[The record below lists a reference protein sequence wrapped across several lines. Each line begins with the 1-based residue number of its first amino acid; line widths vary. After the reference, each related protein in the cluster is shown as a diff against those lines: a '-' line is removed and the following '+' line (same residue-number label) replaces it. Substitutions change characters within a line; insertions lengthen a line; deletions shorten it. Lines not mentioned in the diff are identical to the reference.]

1 LETERSFLE
10 IIEDYV
16 ESDKITL
23 PPFDR
28 TAMRIQQEIQK
39 EDVKISKI
47 EKLIIADPAMS
58 SQILKVANS
67 AFFRG
72 LSKVMTIREAI
83 IRLGLDEITRM
94 IMILTQKSLYTTKDT
109 FIKNYRNILWQ
120 HTLVCA
126 LTSQWVA
133 REAGC
138 EEVTQ
143 EVFFASLMHDIGK
156 LFLITVIEHI
166 KKSKD
171 VAFIPS
177 QSVINEIIKGQ
188 HAEQGYRLMK
198 KWNLPDQYCLATK
211 EHHDIK
217 FDPKNISLIILRLVN
232 KSCNKVGV
240 SIDKNDETINSTAA
254 EANFFGFSEIKL
266 AQLELQIEDSLKRV
280 SAHYNIK
287 APARKAPRQTS
298 SKMKK

>member
-1 LETERSFLE
+1 MQNDQSFLE

-16 ESDKITL
+16 ETDKITL

-39 EDVKISKI
+39 EDVQISKI
-47 EKLIIADPAMS
+47 EKLILADPAIS

-94 IMILTQKSLYTTKDT
+94 IMILTQKNLYTTKDI

-133 REAGC
+133 REAGF
-138 EEVTQ
+138 EEISQ
-143 EVFFASLMHDIGK
+143 EVFFTSLMHDIGK

-166 KKSKD
+166 KKSKA

-177 QSVINEIIKGQ
+177 KSVINEIIKGQ
-188 HAEQGYRLMK
+188 HAQQGYKLMQ
-198 KWNLPDQYCLATK
+198 KWNLPEQYCLATK

-217 FDPKNISLIILRLVN
+217 FDPNNISLMILRLVN
-232 KSCNKVGV
+232 KTCNKVGV
-240 SIDKNDETINSTAA
+240 SIEKKDETINSTTA
-254 EANFFGFSEIKL
+254 EANFFGFNEIKL
-266 AQLELQIEDSLKRV
+266 AQLELQVEDSLKRV

-287 APARKAPRQTS
+287 APVRKAQRQTS
-298 SKMKK
+298 AKMKQ